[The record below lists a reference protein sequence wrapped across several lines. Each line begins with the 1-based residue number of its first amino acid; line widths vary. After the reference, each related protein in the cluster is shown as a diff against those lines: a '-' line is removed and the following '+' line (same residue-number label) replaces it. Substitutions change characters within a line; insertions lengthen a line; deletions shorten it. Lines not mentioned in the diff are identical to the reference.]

1 MLHSQY
7 PENSIPLLMSYEQLV
22 AKHEKAVAAEK
33 QQPTYDNISKPSSL
47 FVVTAAGTELSKSS
61 QSQYILDQ
69 QGFSVLQVSCSNL
82 IRNIDM
88 Q

>member
-7 PENSIPLLMSYEQLV
+7 PENSIPLLMSYKELV
-22 AKHEKAVAAEK
+22 AKHEKAVAAGK
-33 QQPTYDNISKPSSL
+33 QQPSDDNVSKPSSL
-47 FVVTAAGTELSKSS
+47 FVVTAAGTDLSKSS

-82 IRNIDM
+82 IHYIDL